1 MLGIGAGLKAY
12 DPKNMFAGAGAAMQ
26 TTAAAGLAD
35 MNTSDD
41 ETRKISSENRAR
53 LRDLE
58 DQTTLIRQKIEEED
72 RRDKRTQDT
81 EIRTD
86 KRNRSNAEF
95 AAELPWKMERERNA
109 KYGTIGNAVTSAG
122 TKGPETSA
130 FLKGMLDKLIGGPID
145 ALPPADPYDDNPTP
159 RRKSLADV
167 RTDNKR
173 YGLDRKGSR

>member
-109 KYGTIGNAVTSAG
+109 KYGTIGNAVTSPG
-122 TKGPETSA
+122 TKGPQTNQWLADLLANMGIEPH
-130 FLKGMLDKLIGGPID
+130 GGGS
-145 ALPPADPYDDNPTP
+145 PADPYDDNPKPPKTSRLNP
-159 RRKSLADV
+159 
-167 RTDNKR
+167 R
-173 YGLDRKGSR
+173 YGLGVSP